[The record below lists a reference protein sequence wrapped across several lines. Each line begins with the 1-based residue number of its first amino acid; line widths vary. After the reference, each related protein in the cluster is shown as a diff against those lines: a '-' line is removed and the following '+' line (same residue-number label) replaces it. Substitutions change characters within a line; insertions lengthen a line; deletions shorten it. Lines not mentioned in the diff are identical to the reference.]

1 MGQRPAT
8 YFLARDRLI
17 PRQFANR
24 GDRLAFSNGI
34 LILALLSALLLLGFA
49 GDTHQLISLYAVGVF
64 VSFTLS
70 QTSMVWYWLHT
81 SSGVAV
87 AGRAQRVGV
96 AATGLVMVVIAT
108 TKFTRWT

>member
-34 LILALLSALLLLGFA
+34 LILALLSALQISGADKTHHASGTGSHLSKIPLSRSSTTEATRYLRATLL
-49 GDTHQLISLYAVGVF
+49 
-64 VSFTLS
+64 VSYS
-70 QTSMVWYWLHT
+70 IV
-81 SSGVAV
+81 
-87 AGRAQRVGV
+87 
-96 AATGLVMVVIAT
+96 
-108 TKFTRWT
+108 

>member
-70 QTSMVWYWLHT
+70 QTSMVWYWLHA
-81 SSGVAV
+81 S
-87 AGRAQRVGV
+87 
-96 AATGLVMVVIAT
+96 
-108 TKFTRWT
+108 